1 MTAEELH
8 KARRA
13 SAGALLLAGHRA
25 RQLMTRGVDDAI
37 AGAAHE
43 LRQRRA
49 DEKRALV
56 LLVLLAAGKRMT
68 AGLAVAIEAGRR
80 QARGLAAQ
88 RLGAEL
94 RAAGVSREGSV
105 GLLAGLHI
113 DRMGADAV
121 EATIAAES
129 LAGQWRALASRAVLQ
144 AQRLGEDVPAAV
156 SASREPM
163 QAKIARTAE
172 TEAARA
178 YNDEHL
184 ERARDMLAAGDLP
197 PGALLREWS
206 ALIDAC
212 EACWPHDGERTGID
226 ESFSGGEEPGSVH
239 PRCRCSDIIVAA

>member
-1 MTAEELH
+1 
-8 KARRA
+8 
-13 SAGALLLAGHRA
+13 
-25 RQLMTRGVDDAI
+25 
-37 AGAAHE
+37 
-43 LRQRRA
+43 
-49 DEKRALV
+49 
-56 LLVLLAAGKRMT
+56 
-68 AGLAVAIEAGRR
+68 
-80 QARGLAAQ
+80 
-88 RLGAEL
+88 
-94 RAAGVSREGSV
+94 
-105 GLLAGLHI
+105 
-113 DRMGADAV
+113 
-121 EATIAAES
+121 
-129 LAGQWRALASRAVLQ
+129 
-144 AQRLGEDVPAAV
+144 
-156 SASREPM
+156 M